1 MLTFP
6 AKTRTTTDGTLSLA
20 IPTGLPDTDVEV
32 LVVVDVA
39 ARLAPQPLD
48 LSEGWPA
55 GYFEEYFGALRDE
68 GVVRHPQSL
77 LGDDV
82 FEERERIN

>member
-1 MLTFP
+1 MFTFQ
-6 AKTRTTTDGTLSLA
+6 AKARTTTDGTLSLA

-32 LVVVDVA
+32 LVVIDVA
-39 ARLAPQPLD
+39 QRLAPQPRE
-48 LSEGWPA
+48 LSKGWPV

-77 LGDDV
+77 PGDDV